1 MKKCLMLIPRMGNGG
16 AERVMATIANNLCET
31 TEVRIVTLTDANCFY
46 KLNSKVNISG
56 LGQIINRKNR
66 ITLLVSTLYGGVN
79 AVISL
84 HRVIKKWQPDI
95 ILSFLQST
103 NAIALALKRTLPS
116 NCKLIVSERCDPT
129 ARNWLNRCFE
139 YHFYKYADV
148 VVCQSSVA
156 ASFFD
161 EETRKKIYIIPNPIS
176 ADAIPP
182 RFEGTRRKTIVGV
195 GRLDNQ
201 KNFQM
206 LISAFSKL
214 PGDFREY
221 TLEIYGGGNQ
231 EANLRNQ
238 IAELGLKNRVFLMGV
253 KPNVMHYI
261 SDVAL
266 YVMSSDYEG
275 FPNALV
281 EAMATGLPVI
291 STDFPTG
298 VARDLIHEENG
309 ILIPVGD
316 ESALVD
322 AMQTILSNE
331 QNWDSMSRENRKW
344 LDTLSEEKVLQLWED
359 ALKLK

>member
-1 MKKCLMLIPRMGNGG
+1 MKKCFFLIPRMGSGG
-16 AERVMATIANNLCET
+16 AERVMATIANNLCDT
-31 TEVRIVTLTDANCFY
+31 QEVRIVTLTDANCFY
-46 KLNSKVNISG
+46 KLKSKVTVIG
-56 LGQIINRKNR
+56 LGRQVNRKNK
-66 ITLLVSTLYGGVN
+66 LFLFVSVIFGGRKAIVE
-79 AVISL
+79 IYRL
-84 HRVIKKWQPDI
+84 IKSWKPDVL
-95 ILSFLQST
+95 LSFLHST
-103 NAIALALKRTLPS
+103 NTIAILLKRMGIS
-116 NCKLIVSERCDPT
+116 CRVVVSERYDPS
-129 ARNWLNRCFE
+129 ARGAIAQWTERR
-139 YHFYKYADV
+139 FYRYADAI
-148 VVCQSSVA
+148 VCQSKA
-156 ASFFD
+156 AARFFD
-161 EETRKKIYIIPNPIS
+161 EDTQRKIQIIPNPIS

-182 RFEGTRRKTIVGV
+182 RFEGSRRKTIVGV

-214 PGDFREY
+214 PEDFRDY

-231 EANLRNQ
+231 EVNLCNQ

-316 ESALVD
+316 EGALVD
-322 AMQTILSNE
+322 AIQTILSNE
-331 QNWDSMSRENRKW
+331 QNWDSMSRENRK
-344 LDTLSEEKVLQLWED
+344 LLETLSEEKVLQLWED